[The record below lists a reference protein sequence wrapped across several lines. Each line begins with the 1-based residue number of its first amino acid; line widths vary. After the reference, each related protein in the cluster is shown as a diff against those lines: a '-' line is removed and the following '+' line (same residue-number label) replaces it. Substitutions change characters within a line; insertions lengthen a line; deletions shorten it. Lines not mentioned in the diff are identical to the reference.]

1 MTRDRLLDTTAEL
14 LGRHGYQGTGVNA
27 VLAASGAPNG
37 SLYHHFPEG
46 KDQLVAA
53 AIERIGEQT
62 SELLALAFERGP
74 EAALELIF
82 DRLATRLERDGFE
95 SGCRVATPLADGG
108 ADVVVVREAAARVF
122 AAWTDAITDAL
133 VARGWKTI
141 AARATAASVIC
152 LFEGALLLGKAEQ
165 STQALTIAR
174 DAALTLLAARSPD
187 TRQAGARRACV
198 PAPRLSGSRPR
209 SRRST

>member
-1 MTRDRLLDTTAEL
+1 MASKKTRDRLLEATAEL

-27 VLAASGAPNG
+27 VLAASGTPNG

-53 AIERIGEQT
+53 AIERIGERT
-62 SELLALAFERGP
+62 SELLVLAFEREP
-74 EAALELIF
+74 AVALELIF
-82 DRLATRLERDGFE
+82 DWLATRLERDGFG

-108 ADVVVVREAAARVF
+108 ADVVAVREAAARAF
-122 AAWTDAITDAL
+122 ATWTDAISNAL
-133 VARGWKTI
+133 VARGWKTR

-152 LFEGALLLGKAEQ
+152 LFEGALLLGQAQQ

-174 DAALTLLAARSPD
+174 DAALTLLAARSPG
-187 TRQAGARRACV
+187 TA
-198 PAPRLSGSRPR
+198 RPR
-209 SRRST
+209 E